1 LFSEKIVEEYGYA
14 RLQYGYDAAELGYS
28 LSRREERG
36 FDEYGG
42 ANQEGS
48 FPGTLDLLEVTAPFY
63 WWGED
68 NGRPNMA
75 F

>member
-1 LFSEKIVEEYGYA
+1 
-14 RLQYGYDAAELGYS
+14 

-48 FPGTLDLLEVTAPFY
+48 FPGALDLLEVTALLFTGGEKTMADQI
-63 WWGED
+63 WRFESTQLEITEKEKGWGTSGE
-68 NGRPNMA
+68 RCSTS
-75 F
+75 